1 MKKLLIGLFAI
12 CLGSAGYGQI
22 IYGNNPAAGGYYHTG
37 DARIYYEVYG
47 SGSPVVLLHGGIY
60 GYIAEYR
67 NLIPAL
73 SKNHTVIAIA
83 TRGHGKS
90 ELGHQPLSYRLF
102 AGDAYQVIH
111 HLTKDSVILIGFS
124 DGGDTG
130 YILAAEHPELVKKL
144 VAIGGNLGYTNFSG
158 DDKASIDRLSG
169 AEMEKNEQG
178 FVSARKA
185 LMPEPARFDEFV
197 DDMAKLWREKV
208 YVGKATIAAIQCPA
222 MIIAGQDY
230 ACPVENY
237 VAIYRLLKKGQLAII
252 PGSDHLVLRNKPLLM
267 QEIINSYIDEH

>member
-1 MKKLLIGLFAI
+1 MKKLLPGLFAI

-22 IYGNNPAAGGYYHTG
+22 IYGNNPAAGGYYNTG

-83 TRGHGKS
+83 TRGHGRS

-102 AGDAYQVIH
+102 AEDAYQVIR

-124 DGGDTG
+124 DGGDAG
-130 YILAAEHPELVKKL
+130 YYLAADHPQLVKKL
-144 VAIGGNLGYTNFSG
+144 VAIGGNLGYTDFSG
-158 DDKASIDRLSG
+158 EDKAFIDRLSS
-169 AEMEKNEQG
+169 ADMEKNEPG
-178 FVSARKA
+178 FVSTRKA

-197 DDMAKLWREKV
+197 DDMAALWREKT
-208 YVGKATIAAIQCPA
+208 YVSKETIAAIQCPSL
-222 MIIAGQDY
+222 IIAGQNDG
-230 ACPVENY
+230 CPVEQY
-237 VAIYRLLKKGQLAII
+237 VAIYRLLQKGQLAII

-267 QEIINSYIDEH
+267 QEIIEDYIDGH

>member
-1 MKKLLIGLFAI
+1 MKKLLAGFFAI
-12 CLGSAGYGQI
+12 FLGSAGYGQI
-22 IYGNNPAAGGYYHTG
+22 NYGNNPTAGGYYNTG

-67 NLIPAL
+67 NLIPEL

-83 TRGHGKS
+83 TRGHGRS
-90 ELGHQPLSYRLF
+90 ELGYQSLSYRLF
-102 AGDAYQVIH
+102 AEDAYRVIR

-130 YILAAEHPELVKKL
+130 YYLAADHPELVKKL
-144 VAIGGNLGYTNFSG
+144 VAIGGNLGFTDFSG
-158 DDKASIDRLSG
+158 EDKAFIDRLTG
-169 AEMEKNEQG
+169 ANMEKNEQG

-197 DDMAKLWREKV
+197 DDMANLWREKT
-208 YVGKATIAAIQCPA
+208 YVSKEKITAIQCPSL
-222 MIIAGQDY
+222 IIAGQNDG
-230 ACPVENY
+230 CPVERY
-237 VAIYRLLKKGQLAII
+237 VAIYRLLQKGQLAII
-252 PGSDHLVLRNKPLLM
+252 PGSDHLVLRNKPALM
-267 QEIINSYIDEH
+267 QEIISSYIDEH